1 MMQYIDQSNTSG
13 SQENIGKYTGDIAR
27 TVVTNAYNYNRT
39 TKMTT
44 LKESNI
50 DKLVIICMVI
60 FFLFI
65 FSSRTAG
72 GKSLRKHKASKRTTL
87 RQVLRLLVA
96 LLIGMSLS
104 LRKQTIILSTLS
116 SNLCGT
122 ANNAKSVHRY
132 GGKFEFP
139 QW

>member
-1 MMQYIDQSNTSG
+1 MLDQGTCIDPSYVAHDAIDQSNTSG

-65 FSSRTAG
+65 LFFQLEFGCSRTAG
-72 GKSLRKHKASKRTTL
+72 EKVFVSI
-87 RQVLRLLVA
+87 RQVKEQHCAKFFPCLL
-96 LLIGMSLS
+96 
-104 LRKQTIILSTLS
+104 
-116 SNLCGT
+116 
-122 ANNAKSVHRY
+122 HY
-132 GGKFEFP
+132 
-139 QW
+139 

>member
-44 LKESNI
+44 LKESNV
-50 DKLVIICMVI
+50 DNTLMSSKFGLVIICMVI

-65 FSSRTAG
+65 LFFQLEFGCSRTAG
-72 GKSLRKHKASKRTTL
+72 EKVFVSI
-87 RQVLRLLVA
+87 RQVKEQHCAKFFVCLL
-96 LLIGMSLS
+96 
-104 LRKQTIILSTLS
+104 
-116 SNLCGT
+116 
-122 ANNAKSVHRY
+122 HY
-132 GGKFEFP
+132 
-139 QW
+139 